1 MTSRRPRRRAR
12 PERQWDNTVPSPC
25 VAVCTYGGD
34 NLCEGCMRN
43 ADEIREWMIMS
54 REQKL
59 TVLENI
65 EQRKD
70 ALFGE

>member
-1 MTSRRPRRRAR
+1 
-12 PERQWDNTVPSPC
+12 
-25 VAVCTYGGD
+25 
-34 NLCEGCMRN
+34 MRN